1 MIPIWIIITV
11 LLLGMALIVLEC
23 FIPGFGVAGILGGIF
38 SLFAYAALIPYI
50 GWYTGLVALGELAV
64 VILCVLLFAKSAGKG
79 KNPLILSARADKADG
94 FTANDDNETLINK
107 GGIAESDLRPAGI
120 ALIEQKR
127 VDVVSDGEFIKKG
140 SRITVTE
147 VNGRQ
152 IKVKIAD

>member
-11 LLLGMALIVLEC
+11 LLLGTALIVLEC

-50 GWYTGLVALGELAV
+50 GWYTGLVALGEPAV

-94 FTANDDNETLINK
+94 FTANDNETLINK
-107 GGIAESDLRPAGI
+107 VGVAESELRP
-120 ALIEQKR
+120 E
-127 VDVVSDGEFIKKG
+127 
-140 SRITVTE
+140 
-147 VNGRQ
+147 
-152 IKVKIAD
+152 